1 MKMAPLGSAILVAGA
16 VSLVGTFG
24 GANATPHDD
33 VRPRSSLRATLTTL
47 DGTARTVTL
56 QGVGCSIS
64 MCSRVRAKDANT
76 DDVWLDGLSSV
87 RQISHDSHGSVQAIF
102 RFRNGAERQASIVE
116 GNRILYIRDGFR
128 RTEKLDLAS
137 LGRIDFE

>member
-1 MKMAPLGSAILVAGA
+1 
-16 VSLVGTFG
+16 
-24 GANATPHDD
+24 
-33 VRPRSSLRATLTTL
+33 LTTV

-64 MCSRVRAKDANT
+64 MCSRVRAKDATN

-102 RFRNGAERQASIVE
+102 RFRNGAERQASLVE

-128 RTEKLDLAS
+128 STEKLDLAS
-137 LGRIDFE
+137 LTSIDFE